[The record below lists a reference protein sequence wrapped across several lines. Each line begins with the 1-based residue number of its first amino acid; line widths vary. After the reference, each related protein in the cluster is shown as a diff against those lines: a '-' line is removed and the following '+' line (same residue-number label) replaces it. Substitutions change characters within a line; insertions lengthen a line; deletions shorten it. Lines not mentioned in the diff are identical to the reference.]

1 MSSISGDLIRHG
13 LSTHVFGQNV
23 LYTVR
28 TGSTN
33 TDLKQA
39 ARKGAPEGLLY
50 VTDEQLVGR
59 GRLKRSWY
67 APPGSSLLTSLL
79 FRPGD
84 FVNLR
89 QTQHLTMLCALAIS
103 DSIET
108 QTGLRL
114 DLKWPNDIIWRDGKK
129 LGGILTESEI
139 EGQRLNWVAI
149 GLGLNVNID
158 FGDNPDPT
166 STQGRAQDRP
176 YLAETATSLSMIL
189 GRDTDDLRLPILQR
203 YLVNV
208 ETRYEALK
216 KGRSPRDEWES
227 RLVGLGQA
235 ITVTV
240 LDNSQIHEGTL
251 AGIDENG
258 ALVVRQAD
266 GSMTT
271 FVAGDVTLR

>member
-1 MSSISGDLIRHG
+1 MSSVSGDLIRHG

-23 LYTVR
+23 VYTIR

-39 ARKGAPEGLLY
+39 ARKDAPEGLLY

-84 FVNLR
+84 FVNPP
-89 QTQHLTMLCALAIS
+89 QTQHLTMMCALAMS
-103 DSIET
+103 DSIEA
-108 QTGLRL
+108 QTGLRP
-114 DLKWPNDIIWRDGKK
+114 DLKWPNDIVWRDGKK
-129 LGGILTESEI
+129 LGGILTETEI
-139 EGQRLNWVAI
+139 EGQRLSWVAI

-158 FGDNPDPT
+158 FSEHRDPT
-166 STQGRAQDRP
+166 LARGRAQDRP

-189 GRDTDDLRLPILQR
+189 GRDTDDLRLPILKR

-216 KGRSPRDEWES
+216 QGRSPRDEWQN

-251 AGIDENG
+251 TGIDENG

-266 GSMTT
+266 GSTAT